1 MTKLLLVCDA
11 SAVIGALVDAGSD
24 GAWAAE
30 QLAGSRLFAPA
41 QMPFE
46 CANILR
52 RHEQAGLISADQ
64 AAQAHIDLL
73 ALPVEL
79 WPYEA
84 VAARVWQ
91 LRSNLNCCDAAYVA
105 LAETIGAAL
114 VTLDRRISRSPG
126 VACAVRTPP
135 G

>member
-1 MTKLLLVCDA
+1 MTRPALVCDA
-11 SAVIGALVDAGSD
+11 STVIGALVDAGPD
-24 GAWAAE
+24 GTWAAE
-30 QLAGSRLFAPA
+30 QLAGTQLFAPA

-64 AAQAHIDLL
+64 AAQAHVDLL

-84 VAARVWQ
+84 VATRVWQ
-91 LRSNLNCCDAAYVA
+91 LRANLTCYDAAYAA
-105 LAETIGAAL
+105 LAEAIGATL

-126 VACAVRTPP
+126 LSCAVSTPP
-135 G
+135 R

>member
-1 MTKLLLVCDA
+1 MTRPALVCDA
-11 SAVIGALVDAGSD
+11 SAVVSALVDSGPD

-30 QLAGSRLFAPA
+30 HLAGSHLFAPA

-64 AAQAHIDLL
+64 AIQAHVDLL

-84 VAARVWQ
+84 VATRVWQ
-91 LRSNLNCCDAAYVA
+91 LRANLTCYDAAYVA
-105 LAETIGAAL
+105 LAEAIDAVL
-114 VTLDRRISRSPG
+114 VTLDRRIVRAPG
-126 VACAVRTPP
+126 LSCAVSTPP
-135 G
+135 T